1 MMSVRK
7 MNMKTNILTKK
18 KKNRWQN
25 SKIIIGDEKLV

>member
-18 KKNRWQN
+18 KSLAEQQN
-25 SKIIIGDEKLV
+25 NNQG